1 MGTRQDCTSNV
12 CIAFSM
18 ENHVKRLRI
27 LRKEGSYRY
36 GVQKLRHK
44 IRVPLPDSYD
54 EGKFEHEDPKTPAWS
69 PPYEDSQDLSDAV
82 MEDDGDIRHWPPE
95 ENSQL
100 KYEELKDFAC
110 EDNMEQEEM
119 TEDIRVR
126 KAEMNLTKDPL
137 SVVRSS
143 ISRFSITI
151 YWVNPP
157 CQIRNIYP

>member
-18 ENHVKRLRI
+18 ENHEKSLRI
-27 LRKEGSYRY
+27 LREEGSYRY

-82 MEDDGDIRHWPPE
+82 MEDDGDIRHWPPD

-143 ISRFSITI
+143 ISRFSIAV

>member
-1 MGTRQDCTSNV
+1 
-12 CIAFSM
+12 
-18 ENHVKRLRI
+18 LRI
-27 LRKEGSYRY
+27 LGEEGSYRY
-36 GVQKLRHK
+36 GVQELRHK
-44 IRVPLPDSYD
+44 IRVPLRDSYD

>member
-1 MGTRQDCTSNV
+1 
-12 CIAFSM
+12 M
-18 ENHVKRLRI
+18 ENHEKSLM
-27 LRKEGSYRY
+27 
-36 GVQKLRHK
+36 HN
-44 IRVPLPDSYD
+44 IRVPLRDSYD
-54 EGKFEHEDPKTPAWS
+54 EVKFEHEDPKTPAWS